1 MKGSGTMAEGTF
13 PAGPFDEGVQS
24 AEGPVRTAS
33 ATDRKFGPKGH
44 GNPADAFD
52 SMPDIRAILDGIG
65 EGIFTADSAG
75 TILMLNREIETM
87 WGLPAHAFLGR
98 PLGKFLVGDNGFRIP
113 VDPVEFGR
121 TTWGLLGRR
130 IALHGMKH
138 DGEPIPVTVRLTRV
152 TIGGRQL
159 LAALVQKPE
168 VAEHPVYSL
177 AVQAANDGLWEWD
190 LTTNLIQFSPRW
202 KAMIGYGETELE
214 NKPDEWFSRVH
225 PNDIFTVRSAVDAVT
240 KGTQLTF
247 EEEYR
252 MLHRDGT
259 YRWVLNR
266 GLGVLG
272 SDGSPHRMAG
282 SVSDVSKRRMHD
294 TLTGLPNRA
303 LFLDRVERLLA
314 RTHRN
319 PEYALAVL
327 FIDLDRFK
335 FINDS
340 LGHPVGDLLLVE
352 AARRLEACLRP
363 GDAVTRFGGD
373 EFAVLLDDVK
383 DAVGAL
389 RIVQR
394 IQQEIA
400 RPFELGKH
408 EVQTSASIGVAIS
421 TTGYTGAHEMLRD
434 ADTAMYRAKADG
446 GARHEIFDL
455 EMRSWA
461 VAKLNLEVDLR
472 KAVDRGQL
480 AADYQTI
487 VDLESGKDIGLE
499 CLLRWKHPS
508 GKVILPGEFLPIA
521 EETGLI
527 TPISFWM
534 LDHACRQM
542 REWQL
547 KFKLPPSFTISV
559 KLSGK
564 RIAKIDLVAR
574 IDRILRDTQLD
585 PRSLRL
591 EISESVTTGDTV
603 AVTAIL
609 LQLKD
614 RGIQLV
620 IDDFGTGY
628 SSLSYLHRFN
638 FNALKVDR
646 TFVKRLG
653 IDEESSEVIKTIC
666 VLATSLCMD
675 VVAEGVETAEQLRRL
690 KCLGCR
696 YGQGYLFSQPMD
708 AKHVAQYFE
717 SKQKALQG

>member
-1 MKGSGTMAEGTF
+1 MMGSAPQAGQATEEAPALADPVHSPGLNTAMPGPTF
-13 PAGPFDEGVQS
+13 HA
-24 AEGPVRTAS
+24 RTP
-33 ATDRKFGPKGH
+33 DV
-44 GNPADAFD
+44 FD
-52 SMPDIRAILDGIG
+52 SALGMRALLDGLG
-65 EGIFTADSAG
+65 EGILTVDATG
-75 TILMLNREIETM
+75 VVLMLNLEIQRM
-87 WGLPAHAFLGR
+87 WALPAHTFLGR
-98 PLGKFLVGDNGFRIP
+98 PLGTFLVGENGFRIP

-121 TTWGLLGRR
+121 TTGNLLGRR
-130 IALHGMKH
+130 IALNAMKFN
-138 DGEPIPVTVRLTRV
+138 GETFPVVVRLTESLLGSRRV
-152 TIGGRQL
+152 FTAIVQRPDVGER
-159 LAALVQKPE
+159 AAFA
-168 VAEHPVYSL
+168 VA
-177 AVQAANDGLWEWD
+177 AQATDDGLWEWD
-190 LTTNLIQFSPRW
+190 LPTNTIQFSPRW
-202 KAMIGYGETELE
+202 KAMVGYDESQIGNSPE
-214 NKPDEWFSRVH
+214 EWFSRVH
-225 PNDIFTVRSAVDAVT
+225 PNDLFSVRASVDALSR
-240 KGTQLTF
+240 GTQLNF

-252 MLHRDGT
+252 MKHRDGT

-272 SDGSPHRMAG
+272 SDGSPRLIAG
-282 SVSDVSKRRMHD
+282 SVSDVSRRRTHD
-294 TLTGLPNRA
+294 TLTGLPHRA
-303 LFLDRVERLLA
+303 LFLDRAERLLL
-314 RTHRN
+314 RTKRD
-319 PEYALAVL
+319 PQYALAVL
-327 FIDLDRFK
+327 FMDLDRFK

-352 AARRLEACLRP
+352 VARRLEACLRP
-363 GDAVTRFGGD
+363 GDAVTRLGGD

-400 RPFELGKH
+400 LPFHLDAR

-421 TTGYTGAHEMLRD
+421 TTGYGGAHEMLRD
-434 ADTAMYRAKADG
+434 ADTAMYLAKADG
-446 GARHEIFDL
+446 GARHELFDL
-455 EMRSWA
+455 EMRAWA
-461 VAKLNLEVDLR
+461 HTRLSLEVELR
-472 KAVDRGQL
+472 RALELNQL
-480 AADYQTI
+480 TVDYQTI
-487 VDLESGKDIGLE
+487 VDLVSGKDVGLE
-499 CLLRWKHPS
+499 CLLRWNHPS
-508 GKVILPGEFLPIA
+508 GKAVGPGEFLPIA

-534 LDHACRQM
+534 LSHACRQM
-542 REWQL
+542 RQWQL
-547 KFKLPPSFTISV
+547 QFRLPPSFALNV

-564 RIAKIDLVAR
+564 RIAKIDLVRR
-574 IDRILRDTQLD
+574 IDEILGETQMD

-591 EISESVTTGDTV
+591 EISESITTGDTL
-603 AVTAIL
+603 AVTALL

-675 VVAEGVETAEQLRRL
+675 VVAEGIETADQLHRL

-696 YGQGYLFSQPMD
+696 FGQGYLFSKPMD
-708 AKHVAQYFE
+708 ANGITRYFE
-717 SKQKALQG
+717 SKQEVPEG